1 MLGSIIC
8 PSFAK
13 VSNDS

>member
-13 VSNDS
+13 VSNDN